1 MKKTGNYLTGN
12 KIPQVQP
19 FIMSYNTE
27 EVTDIA
33 VLLSKDD
40 IGRRI
45 LCKLR
50 ELKGICQYVK

>member
-27 EVTDIA
+27 EVADIA